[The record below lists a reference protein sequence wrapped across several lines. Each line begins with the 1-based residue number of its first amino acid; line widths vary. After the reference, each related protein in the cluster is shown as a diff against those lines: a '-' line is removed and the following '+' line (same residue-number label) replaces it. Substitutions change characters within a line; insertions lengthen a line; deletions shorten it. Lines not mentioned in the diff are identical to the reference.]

1 MSVSFQRQKT
11 NAAPLRLQPGY
22 QRLKEK
28 VEMRPSSW
36 LRSLML
42 GVAGLMALVF
52 AGSLSCPVPAKAQAA
67 VEYTEKKQHALD
79 LYRQNKMV
87 DAATELEKLAAV
99 NDKDV
104 EVFSALGFAL
114 FASIET
120 AQNDQDRAQLASRAR
135 AALRRAQELG
145 DKNVVTDMAL
155 ARLKDGTP
163 PVKKFS
169 PNPEADLAM
178 QQAEADFV
186 KGNLDQAID
195 LYQKALNA
203 DPKLYDAAVYIGD
216 AYYKSPG
223 SMNKAPEW
231 YARAIAI
238 DPDRETAYRYWADV
252 LMKQGDVPGARDKYV
267 EAYIS
272 EPHSRLA
279 VTGFTDFAKAQ
290 HVTLAH
296 PAVTVPTSFTREK
309 NGNSN
314 ITLDPS
320 TLGKK
325 NKEDGSSAWIMYGMA
340 RASWTEEKFRKEYPD
355 EKTYRHSLRE
365 EADALRT
372 VLAGID
378 KKARQSKDLDP
389 SLATLLKLDQKDELE
404 AYILLVKSDEGIAQ
418 DYPWYLRKHR
428 DQLRAYVVDWVLSGG
443 QAK

>member
-1 MSVSFQRQKT
+1 
-11 NAAPLRLQPGY
+11 
-22 QRLKEK
+22 
-28 VEMRPSSW
+28 
-36 LRSLML
+36 ML
-42 GVAGLMALVF
+42 GVAGLMATVF
-52 AGSLSCPVPAKAQAA
+52 AGVALYPAPAKAQAA

-79 LYRQNKMV
+79 LYRQSKMV
-87 DAATELEKLAAV
+87 DAASELEKLAAV

-114 FASIET
+114 FASIGT

-135 AALRRAQELG
+135 AALTRAQELG
-145 DKNVVTDMAL
+145 DKNVITDMAL
-155 ARLKDGTP
+155 AKLKDGTP
-163 PVKKFS
+163 LVNKFS
-169 PNPEADLAM
+169 QNPEADLAM
-178 QQAEADFV
+178 QQAEADFA
-186 KGNLDQAID
+186 KGNLDQAIG

-203 DPKLYDAAVYIGD
+203 DPKLYDAALYIGD

-223 SMNKAPEW
+223 GMNKSPEW
-231 YARAIAI
+231 FAKAIAI

-252 LMKQGDVPGARDKYV
+252 LMKHGDVPGARDKYV

-279 VTGFTDFAKAQ
+279 ITGFTDFAKAQ

-296 PAVTVPTSFTREK
+296 PAVNIPTTFSREK

-325 NKEDGSSAWIMYGMA
+325 NKKEDGSSAWIMYGMT
-340 RASWTEEKFRKEYPD
+340 RASWTEEKFRKEYPG
-355 EKTYRHSLRE
+355 EKTYRHTLRE

-389 SLATLLKLDQKDELE
+389 GLATLLKLDQQGELE
-404 AYILLVKSDEGIAQ
+404 AYILLVKSDEGIAR
-418 DYPWYLRKHR
+418 DYASYLREHR
-428 DQLRAYVVDWVLSGG
+428 DRLRAYVVDWVLSGG